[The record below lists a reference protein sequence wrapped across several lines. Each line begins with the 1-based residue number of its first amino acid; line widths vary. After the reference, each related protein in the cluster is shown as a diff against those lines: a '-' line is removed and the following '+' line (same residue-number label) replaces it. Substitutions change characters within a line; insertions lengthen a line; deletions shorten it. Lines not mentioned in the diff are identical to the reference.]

1 MNKFG
6 KFLFIFPKS
15 LEFWFDFRDLCGSLK
30 SCDYFQK
37 SSVLLYIYDLKSALV
52 LQSMYQ
58 KHVDLFAGV

>member
-37 SSVLLYIYDLKSALV
+37 SSVLLYIWFESALV

-58 KHVDLFAGV
+58 KYVDLFAGV